1 MFLRVLAGLTQL
13 HSEGWQLSW
22 RRMHQMLHLQ
32 TQTQV
37 SSEFF
42 GAKQYTD
49 DDPAAWNNLCPH
61 YSANDPDTQWE

>member
-1 MFLRVLAGLTQL
+1 
-13 HSEGWQLSW
+13 
-22 RRMHQMLHLQ
+22 MHRMLHLQ